1 VPASDLKK
9 LHGMGPYALKL
20 LQEALEQQDMSL
32 G

>member
-9 LHGMGPYALKL
+9 LHGMGPKALKL